1 MPQSKVGFGY
11 LDDSDGQSS
20 HAIVEVQRICSGL
33 SGGKY
38 SGFKVEM
45 RASLRTVDT
54 ETDLSV
60 EVADAAELI
69 DSVHFHSGALAG
81 DDFCA
86 PAFGF
91 QCLELG
97 HFADKDSA
105 LSREPVFSRGCQ
117 GVEAVT

>member
-11 LDDSDGQSS
+11 LDDSDDQSS
-20 HAIVEVQRICSGL
+20 HAIVEVERICSGL
-33 SGGKY
+33 YGGKY

-45 RASLRTVDT
+45 RASLRTVDA

-60 EVADAAELI
+60 EVAHAAELI
-69 DSVHFHSGALAG
+69 DSVYFHLCALAG
-81 DDFCA
+81 DNFCA
-86 PAFGF
+86 PAFDVKS
-91 QCLELG
+91 LEFG

-117 GVEAVT
+117 GVEAVA